1 VGELDNLRIAREA
14 FAAWNAHEP
23 KQHSVL
29 LDQQYVLESD
39 TVPSPLRG
47 QEAHRQFMDV
57 YLRAFPDLRFDIEQ
71 MLASGDHVI
80 TRWHSMGT
88 HQGEFMGIPPT
99 GRRGEGIHGC
109 SIIQVRYGKIAHEWL
124 FWDTATLLRQ
134 LGVLPA
140 PQGTET
146 H

>member
-1 VGELDNLRIAREA
+1 MGEQDNLRIVREA
-14 FAAWNAHEP
+14 FEAWNAHEP
-23 KQHSVL
+23 KQHSAL

-47 QEAHRQFMDV
+47 QEAYRQFMEM
-57 YLRAFPDLRFDIEQ
+57 YLRAFPDLHFDIEQ

-80 TRWHSMGT
+80 TRWHSSGT
-88 HQGEFMGIPPT
+88 HQGELMGIPPT

-109 SIIQVRYGKIAHEWL
+109 SIIQIRNGKISHEWL

-140 PQGTET
+140 PQGAQT